1 MPQQIVII
9 GNGIA
14 GITCARNVRKQSNDN
29 ITVISSET
37 DHFYSRT
44 ALMYIYMGHMRY
56 EDTKPYEDWFWDK
69 NRIKLVKDQVTSI
82 DIKTKQLTL
91 ATGLSVGYNKLVI
104 ATGSR
109 SNKPDFKGMNLTGV
123 QGLYG
128 MPDVETMFENT
139 KGIKRGVIVGGGL
152 IGIEMAEM
160 LLSKNIHVLFLVREP
175 IFWHSVLPKEEA
187 LMVTKHINE
196 HHVDL
201 RLGTELKEIKGDS
214 EGKVTSVITSN
225 GDEIL
230 CEFVGI
236 AVGVSPNISF
246 LQDSGIETDRGV
258 LVNEFFET
266 NIPDVYSIGDCAQYR
281 KPVAGRKAIEQ
292 VWYTGRIHGETLAQ
306 TLIGKKIAYNPGPWF
321 NSAKFFDIEYQ
332 TYGKVD
338 AKPNEQENSFY
349 WEHTN
354 GRICF
359 RAVYSKQEETIIG
372 INALGMRLDHALC
385 DRWLQENKHIDEV
398 MAHLYQLNFDPEFFD
413 KHEKSILS
421 IYNQQTGKNIQSK
434 RKKAFAFLNW

>member
-9 GNGIA
+9 GNGIS
-14 GITCARNVRKQSNDN
+14 GITCARNLRKQSNDN

-44 ALMYIYMGHMRY
+44 AIMYIYMGHMRY

-69 NRIKLVKDQVTSI
+69 NKIKLVKDHVTSI
-82 DIKTKQLTL
+82 DTKTKQLTL
-91 ATGLSVGYNKLVI
+91 ATGSSVGYNKLVI

-109 SNKPDFKGMNLTGV
+109 SNKPDFKGINLTGV

-128 MPDVETMFENT
+128 MPDIEAMFENT

-160 LLSKNIHVLFLVREP
+160 LLSKNIHVSFLVREP

-187 LMVTKHINE
+187 QLVTKHINV

-201 RLGTELKEIKGDS
+201 RLGTELQEIKGDR
-214 EGKVTSVITSN
+214 EGKVASVITSN
-225 GDEIL
+225 GDEIS

-246 LQDSGIETDRGV
+246 LQDSGIETEKGV

-266 NIPDVYSIGDCAQYR
+266 NVPDVYSIGDCAQYR
-281 KPVAGRKAIEQ
+281 NPVAGRKAIEQ
-292 VWYTGRIHGETLAQ
+292 VWYTGRMHGETLAQ
-306 TLIGKKIAYNPGPWF
+306 TLIGKKTAYNPGQWF

-338 AKPNEQENSFY
+338 AKPNEKESSFY

-354 GRICF
+354 GKICF

-421 IYNQQTGKNIQSK
+421 FYNQQMGKNIQSK
-434 RKKAFAFLNW
+434 RKKGFALFNW